1 MYTPA
6 MSLRRV
12 LTHTLIITYLFLTAY
27 AFFFTMVRQKISIVP
42 EGVLH
47 FFYGMMAPYQGYT
60 TYNFDLLAEGK
71 NEEGQWETIN
81 LDPYYPMLLGHQVMY
96 RRLRTFHYEGEE
108 ESRHGYTKLAELLRK
123 HEEEKGEIYTSVRL
137 TWQTWPMSPFGWDAM
152 RREEHITSYPLTET
166 PR

>member
-71 NEEGQWETIN
+71 RDDGTWERID
-81 LDPYYPMLLGHQVMY
+81 LDPYYPMIRGHQVMF
-96 RRLRTFHYEGEE
+96 RRLRSF
-108 ESRHGYTKLAELLRK
+108 YTEDKARWKEKYTELAKLLRL
-123 HEEEKGEIYTSVRL
+123 HEE
-137 TWQTWPMSPFGWDAM
+137 
-152 RREEHITSYPLTET
+152 
-166 PR
+166 